1 MVLDYSPH
9 SGYSLK
15 YQTFQLQKRLLRPQN
30 KVLQWC
36 MWQETV
42 VINWNGELL
51 TVQKGKKVTA
61 RITKYWNRYSH
72 EAVASQDSSRQNP
85 KRAGLNSTLTPCS
98 AQSWTRW
105 SPEILYNW
113 NYFDLPGHPKVHVFF
128 CLYPLNEIKIRI
140 KHHSKNLFY
149 ESSRIWFKHK
159 IKMHSILVFICQE
172 VINMQSRIYKRLSK
186 TSFFLSKQLKKMIFV
201 INQQIFLQILLTVPC

>member
-1 MVLDYSPH
+1 M
-9 SGYSLK
+9 
-15 YQTFQLQKRLLRPQN
+15 RLLHLKTQVDKTLSELVWTQHWHRALH
-30 KVLQWC
+30 KVGLD
-36 MWQETV
+36 
-42 VINWNGELL
+42 GLL
-51 TVQKGKKVTA
+51 RSFTTGIILIYLATQK
-61 RITKYWNRYSH
+61 YMFF
-72 EAVASQDSSRQNP
+72 
-85 KRAGLNSTLTPCS
+85 S
-98 AQSWTRW
+98 ACKS
-105 SPEILYNW
+105 
-113 NYFDLPGHPKVHVFF
+113 
-128 CLYPLNEIKIRI
+128 LNEIKIRI